1 MSGAVMMV
9 TRGGIGESRIE
20 ERVDSAFFSGGV
32 DMGVVSI
39 CEVVSS
45 SSIKA

>member
-1 MSGAVMMV
+1 MMV
-9 TRGGIGESRIE
+9 TRGGLGEQRIE
-20 ERVDSAFFSGGV
+20 ERVDSAVFSGGV

-39 CEVVSS
+39 CGVVSS

>member
-1 MSGAVMMV
+1 M
-9 TRGGIGESRIE
+9 GESRIE
-20 ERVDSAFFSGGV
+20 EREDLAVFSGGV

-39 CEVVSS
+39 CEVVSA